1 MLNRKIHIAYSY
13 CLFSRLLKIEA
24 VKMYI
29 LLIMG
34 LSLFNC
40 KQNTPPNTTNQKLKY
55 NIDKNFLNEIDTTN
69 FQFIYEN
76 SKISNFYKK
85 YFIGAFA
92 GSTQSCLYC
101 IVNIETNL
109 LTPLPVWSCNVKFN
123 YLSDIIVVTK
133 KDTTVLKYKW
143 DEAKTKFILLH

>member
-1 MLNRKIHIAYSY
+1 MLNRKIHIAY
-13 CLFSRLLKIEA
+13 CLFSRLLKIE
-24 VKMYI
+24 VLKMYI
-29 LLIMG
+29 FLILV

-40 KQNTPPNTTNQKLKY
+40 KQNTPPNTTDQKLKY
-55 NIDKNFLNEIDTTN
+55 NIDKNFLIEIDTTN

-76 SKISNFYKK
+76 SKISNFNKK
-85 YFIGAFA
+85 YFIDVFSK
-92 GSTQSCLYC
+92 STQSCLYC
-101 IVNIETNL
+101 LVNTETNL

-123 YLSDIIVVTK
+123 YLSDTIVVT